1 MTLEAAVED
10 LQMGLGDYNIGF
22 MGDDETQFTACSLQ
36 DLKEC
41 WEVFCADEG
50 ISEDCVDYVEAA

>member
-1 MTLEAAVED
+1 MTLEEAAED
-10 LQMGLGDYNIGF
+10 LQVHPGDYNIGF

-50 ISEDCVDYVEAA
+50 ISEDCVDYVVAA